1 VGHTRGDVPVQLI
14 SLRAVYAEKGAR
26 QGFPCGQ
33 EKHVFSHVCGHP
45 GGEAPHGGEG
55 YHMRIPGPIGGV
67 EGPPDKENRS
77 LATLRFSI
85 WHSLAD
91 LYPQRNETTKVHAT
105 KDLLMLGTWKRN
117 LRRYK
122 NSLPGYGQ

>member
-1 VGHTRGDVPVQLI
+1 
-14 SLRAVYAEKGAR
+14 
-26 QGFPCGQ
+26 
-33 EKHVFSHVCGHP
+33 
-45 GGEAPHGGEG
+45 
-55 YHMRIPGPIGGV
+55 MRMPGPIGGV